1 MDGIVGRVE
10 IEDDVRTV
18 DGNDATGKL
27 TVARVSHRR
36 YHELSLSVEQRADR
50 FMVMREPP

>member
-1 MDGIVGRVE
+1 
-10 IEDDVRTV
+10 V

-36 YHELSLSVEQRADR
+36 CHELSLSVEKGLTGSWFCISLKRALTSVNKPVR
-50 FMVMREPP
+50 FDP